1 MIKPNTLCLI
11 RGVPHEYPGGEFNG
25 RVVTVTGS
33 KYTCSAGMPVY
44 WIEPPLVDSVGRVF
58 TGCREQWLWPFSGP
72 DTLGLTN
79 TDKTLE
85 TV

>member
-11 RGVPHEYPGGEFNG
+11 RGVPHEHLGSEFNG
-25 RVVTVTGS
+25 RVVTVAGFKNTHPDGS
-33 KYTCSAGMPVY
+33 TIY
-44 WIEPPLVDSVGRVF
+44 WIEPAMYDGAGRRF
-58 TGCREQWLWPFSGP
+58 SGCRQQWLFPFSDP
-72 DTLGLTN
+72 YTLGLTN